1 MYENDLDMYGVP
13 YPDGDPLT
21 GLIVTIVIIIIYY
34 AIIWIKLKL
43 NKEK

>member
-21 GLIVTIVIIIIYY
+21 GLIVTIVLVVLWYLVTWIYY
-34 AIIWIKLKL
+34 EL
-43 NKEK
+43 KEK

>member
-21 GLIVTIVIIIIYY
+21 GLIAAIVLIVLWYLVAWIYY
-34 AIIWIKLKL
+34 EL
-43 NKEK
+43 KEK

>member
-21 GLIVTIVIIIIYY
+21 GLIVTIALIILWYLAIFIYY
-34 AIIWIKLKL
+34 KLK
-43 NKEK
+43 EK